1 MYKQPYYPPI
11 EESEYE
17 GINEDWRYAYSFFL
31 ALLLGAF
38 ALAFILIGQ
47 NDWTNHGFKE
57 KAQTTAVRSPSAT
70 GTTLDIKGP
79 VSLNPFLPSLALM
92 RDMKE
97 LQSHSIAKAKTVR
110 TRSLKPAAPQPK
122 MTEPEK
128 DIIMPEPTLTGKF

>member
-31 ALLLGAF
+31 ALLLGSF

-47 NDWTNHGFKE
+47 NDWSNHGFKE
-57 KAQTTAVRSPSAT
+57 KTETVAVRPPSAS

-79 VSLNPFLPSLALM
+79 VSLNPFLPSLALL
-92 RDMKE
+92 RDMKGT
-97 LQSHSIAKAKTVR
+97 QSHPTAKTRTIR
-110 TRSLKPAAPQPK
+110 TRSLRPAAPQPK
-122 MTEPEK
+122 VTEPEK
-128 DIIMPEPTLTGKF
+128 DIIIPEPALTGKF